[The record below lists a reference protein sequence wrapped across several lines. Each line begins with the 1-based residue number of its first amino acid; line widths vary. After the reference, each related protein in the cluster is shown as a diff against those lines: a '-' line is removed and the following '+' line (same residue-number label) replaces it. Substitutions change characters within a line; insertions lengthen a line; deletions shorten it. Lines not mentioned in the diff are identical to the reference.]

1 MRRPA
6 NGVTKS
12 PQGKRICLLIFDIK
26 SRCHYVVGVYEEAAN
41 LFNTINQVYKRPTYG
56 KGAFPR
62 KDVVM
67 AEGIIEISDSNF
79 DAEIMASDKPAVV
92 DFWAPWC
99 GPCKAI
105 GPVIE
110 ELATSFGDKIK
121 FTKCNVDDNPVTP
134 GKFGIKAIPTLI
146 FFKDGK
152 VVEQITGMVAK
163 PKLEEAINNVL

>member
-1 MRRPA
+1 MEI
-6 NGVTKS
+6 NDSSFETE
-12 PQGKRICLLIFDIK
+12 IIK
-26 SRCHYVVGVYEEAAN
+26 A
-41 LFNTINQVYKRPTYG
+41 
-56 KGAFPR
+56 
-62 KDVVM
+62 
-67 AEGIIEISDSNF
+67 
-79 DAEIMASDKPAVV
+79 DKPAVV

-110 ELATSFGDKIK
+110 DLAGTYGGQIK

-152 VVEQITGMVAK
+152 VVDQITGMVAK
-163 PKLEEAINNVL
+163 SKLEESIKKVL